1 MNQDLE
7 EKRKLRKEHIQQAIT
22 EVASIVIQLNNRGM
36 PRGIDAWKVAVE
48 IQRNVIL
55 EEEANKKNIDL

>member
-1 MNQDLE
+1 MNQE
-7 EKRKLRKEHIQQAIT
+7 NEKDREIRREHIQQAIT

-36 PRGIDAWKVAVE
+36 PRGIDTWKVAVE

-55 EEEANKKNIDL
+55 QEQVSQEK